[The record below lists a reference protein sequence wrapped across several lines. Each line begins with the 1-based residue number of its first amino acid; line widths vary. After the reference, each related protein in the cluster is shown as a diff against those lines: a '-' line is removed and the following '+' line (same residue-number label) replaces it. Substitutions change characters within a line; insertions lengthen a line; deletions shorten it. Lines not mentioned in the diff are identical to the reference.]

1 MKAMVLKKFG
11 GIENFV
17 LEDISKPQVKEGEVT
32 VRVMAIGL
40 DPIDAKT
47 RRGGGVASAYA
58 GDAPMV
64 LGWSISGIVDQVGP
78 GVEHLSPG
86 DAVFGTVNFPGRG
99 GAYAEYV
106 VTPADQLARKPSGIS
121 FTDAAG
127 ATLAALTAWQALVDR
142 GQVKQ
147 GDKVLIHG
155 AAGGVGNF
163 AVQIAKFFGACVI
176 GTASGED
183 IGWVKQLGADE
194 VIDYKNQRFE
204 EITSGFDLILDTIG
218 GENFVRSLKVLK
230 PEGVIVLLPSD
241 KKEEAEKVIQD
252 RYARNYYHIL
262 VHPDGREMQKIA
274 SLLGTED
281 IKVWV
286 GKVFPFKQL
295 PEAHTALENKKV
307 RGKIVVSLAG
317 WGEEISG
324 C

>member
-17 LEDISKPQVKEGEVT
+17 LEDVSKPQVKAGEVS
-32 VRVMAIGL
+32 VRVIAIGL
-40 DPIDAKT
+40 DPIDVKT
-47 RRGGGVASAYA
+47 RRGGGVASGYE

-64 LGWSISGIVDQVGP
+64 LGWSISGIVDRVGP
-78 GVEHLSPG
+78 GVENFSAG

-106 VTPADQLARKPSGIS
+106 VAPAGQLARKPSGIS

-142 GQVKQ
+142 GHVKQ
-147 GDKVLIHG
+147 GDKVLVHG
-155 AAGGVGNF
+155 AAGGVGSF

-183 IGWVKQLGADE
+183 IGCVKQLGADE

-241 KKEEAEKVIQD
+241 KKDEAEKVMQD
-252 RYARNYYHIL
+252 RYIRNYYHIL
-262 VHPDGREMQKIA
+262 VHPNGREMQKIA

-281 IKVWV
+281 LKVRI
-286 GKVFPFKQL
+286 GKVFPFRQL
-295 PEAHTALENKKV
+295 PEAHAALENRKV
-307 RGKIVVSLAG
+307 RGKIVVSLADLG
-317 WGEEISG
+317 GEMSV